1 MFEYVKGKLTE
12 KTATHAV
19 IECGGVGYFLSI
31 SLHTF
36 SKLPFDG
43 ECILFTHLVVKE
55 DSHTLFGFAGKEER
69 ELFRQLISVSGVGS
83 NTARVILS
91 SMDPSDVIQ
100 AIIQGNIQPLTR
112 IKGIGGKTAQR
123 IIVDLKDKLSKD
135 TKPFE
140 KLDFGYN
147 TRKDEALSGL
157 ITLGFQKS
165 AAEKALVKILENEGT
180 GLQAEELIRHALK
193 IL

>member
-1 MFEYVKGKLTE
+1 MYEYIRGKLVE
-12 KTATHAV
+12 KSPAHAI
-19 IECGGVGYFLSI
+19 IECNGVGYFLHI
-31 SLHTF
+31 SLTTY
-36 SKLPFDG
+36 SALQADSA
-43 ECILFTHLVVKE
+43 CMLFTHHVVRE
-55 DSHTLFGFAGKEER
+55 DAHLLFGFADKEER
-69 ELFRQLISVSGVGS
+69 ELFRQLISVSGVGA

-91 SMDPSDVIQ
+91 SLGSGELAQ
-100 AIIQGNIQPLTR
+100 AIIQGNAPLLTK
-112 IKGIGGKTAQR
+112 IKGIGAKTAQR

-157 ITLGFQKS
+157 ITLGFQKA
-165 AAEKALVKILENEGT
+165 AAEKALLKIFESEGT
-180 GLQAEELIRHALK
+180 TLNVEEIIRHALK